1 MPAGNGVDGTN
12 CRGGSDTIDSP
23 FFPLHPFYDDR
34 IIMVTSTDINDNHI
48 WLNGSDSVIH
58 SFYPEVDICA
68 PGYDLMGATSTQRDT
83 CDGSPVCCESISWP
97 YYEGLTGT
105 SFATPIVAGTCAL
118 MKSVNSNLTQLDHW

>member
-1 MPAGNGVDGTN
+1 
-12 CRGGSDTIDSP
+12 
-23 FFPLHPFYDDR
+23 
-34 IIMVTSTDINDNHI
+34 MVTSTDIYDNHI
-48 WLNGSDSVIH
+48 WFNGTDSVIH